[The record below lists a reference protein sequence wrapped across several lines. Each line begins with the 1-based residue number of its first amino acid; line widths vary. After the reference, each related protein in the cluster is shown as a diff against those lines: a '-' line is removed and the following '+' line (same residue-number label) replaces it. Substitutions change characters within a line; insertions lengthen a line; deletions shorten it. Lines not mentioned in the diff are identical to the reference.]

1 MAIKKLITIDD
12 HVIKLLDEILSKKK
26 FISSENMD
34 IAISIISIKDC
45 KKATL
50 MAAKALINELNPTK
64 KPKPT
69 NTETVNIYK
78 KYAYI
83 CQFLNLSLKGEKN
96 VKSRLQPLWSKIRF

>member
-64 KPKPT
+64 NQSPQIQKLLIFIK
-69 NTETVNIYK
+69 NTHIY
-78 KYAYI
+78 AS
-83 CQFLNLSLKGEKN
+83 F
-96 VKSRLQPLWSKIRF
+96 